1 MRFLIVG
8 QGIVGDATGYL
19 LEMRGHAVEYHDPP
33 KDIHGTPGGADCAL
47 LCVPTPMGP
56 RGYNERAEVFRSAQW
71 LADEGFSGAVG
82 IRSTV
87 TMGTC
92 DALQVAYPGM
102 EWFAWPEFLRA
113 AHARE
118 DTLSPARSIIGTR
131 DAAALQSIIDAVCN
145 ERTVICTARE
155 AEFVKYATN
164 AFHAMAVGLANEL
177 AEVAG
182 AWDIDWNGLM
192 PQFADKHIPANIV
205 VSEQGGFGG
214 ACLPKDTAAL
224 LYHAW
229 HDRGIELPMLSAM
242 HEANLARRPE
252 EYVTAFE

>member
-1 MRFLIVG
+1 MKFVIVG
-8 QGIVGDATGYL
+8 KGIVGDATGHM
-19 LEMRGHAVEYHDPP
+19 LEMRGHEVVYHDPP
-33 KDIHGTPGGADCAL
+33 KGIAGTPDGADCAL

-56 RGYNERAEVFRSAQW
+56 QGYNERAQVFRSAQW

-92 DALQVAYPGM
+92 DALQVAYAGM

-131 DAAALQSIIDAVCN
+131 DRAKLQPVLEAVGN
-145 ERTVICTARE
+145 EQTVVCSTRD
-155 AEFVKYATN
+155 AEFAKYATN

-177 AEVAG
+177 SPLAA
-182 AWDIDWNGLM
+182 AWGVDWNALM
-192 PQFADKHIPANIV
+192 PQFSDKHIPANIV
-205 VSEQGGFGG
+205 VTEEGGFGG

-224 LYHAW
+224 LYHAL
-229 HDRGIELPMLSAM
+229 HDRGISLPMLDAM
-242 HEANLARRPE
+242 HRANMDRRPE
-252 EYVTAFE
+252 EYPTIC